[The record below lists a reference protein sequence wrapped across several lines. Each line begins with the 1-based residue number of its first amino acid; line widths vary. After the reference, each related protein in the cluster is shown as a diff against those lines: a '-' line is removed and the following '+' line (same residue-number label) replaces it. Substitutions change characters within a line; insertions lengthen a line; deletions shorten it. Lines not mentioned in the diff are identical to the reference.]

1 MTAGAARDGRAA
13 DMGALPTLFF
23 ICVIDVLGFGIMVP
37 LLPYMADRFG
47 ATPAVITSILGV
59 YSLCQLLAS
68 PLLGRLGDRYG
79 RRPVLM
85 ASMAVGAVSYL
96 MLGMATSIGWL
107 VFARVLNGLMA
118 GSIVTVMA
126 YASDISHPE
135 NRARTL
141 GMMGAAIG
149 IGFMLGP
156 AIGGVLA
163 GDDELRADFMRPAL
177 IAASLALTALVLV
190 WLRLPESLDAAQRA
204 QHAAERRVSRP
215 LQLLR
220 SRPGLRWMVLA
231 GVLVTFAQATLESI
245 YAVWAMNRFSAG
257 PRTIGF
263 SLLLLAFVAVSMQ
276 GGFVRR
282 LVPRFGEYRVAM
294 GAILSY
300 AGGFF
305 VVALGRSLG
314 SAVAGLVL
322 IGAGSGAFSACG
334 SALASKQSEPGNR
347 GAVMGLYQSGGS
359 LARVLGPLSAGLIY
373 TRLGHGAPYLVSA
386 VVILQAIWCIL
397 AARQY
402 PGSGA

>member
-1 MTAGAARDGRAA
+1 MSRKGLFT

-47 ATPAVITSILGV
+47 ATPALITSILGV
-59 YSLCQLLAS
+59 YSLCQLLAN
-68 PLLGRLGDRYG
+68 PVLGRLSDRYG

-107 VFARVLNGLMA
+107 VLARALNGLMA

-126 YASDISHPE
+126 YASDVSRPD

-156 AIGGVLA
+156 AIGGLLA
-163 GDDELRADFMRPAL
+163 GDDERSADFMRPAL
-177 IAASLALTALVLV
+177 LAASLAMLALVLV
-190 WLRLPESLDAAQRA
+190 WLRLPESLDAGQRA
-204 QHAAERRVSRP
+204 AHAAERRKSKP

-220 SRPGLRWMVLA
+220 ERPGLRWVVVA

-245 YAVWAMNRFSAG
+245 YAVWAMHRFSAG
-257 PRTIGF
+257 PRTIGL
-263 SLLLLAFVAVSMQ
+263 SLLLLALVAVSMQ
-276 GGFVRR
+276 GGLVRR
-282 LVPRFGEYRVAM
+282 LVPRFGEYRVAT
-294 GAILSY
+294 GAIIGY
-300 AGGFF
+300 ASGFI
-305 VVALGRSLG
+305 VVALGSGVG
-314 SAVAGLVL
+314 SAIVGLML
-322 IGAGSGAFSACG
+322 IGAGSGAFSPCG

-359 LARVLGPLSAGLIY
+359 LARVLGPLTAGFIY
-373 TRLGHGAPYLVSA
+373 TRFGHGAPYLVA
-386 VVILQAIWCIL
+386 AAVILPAIWCIL
-397 AARQY
+397 AARQH
-402 PGSGA
+402 PGSET